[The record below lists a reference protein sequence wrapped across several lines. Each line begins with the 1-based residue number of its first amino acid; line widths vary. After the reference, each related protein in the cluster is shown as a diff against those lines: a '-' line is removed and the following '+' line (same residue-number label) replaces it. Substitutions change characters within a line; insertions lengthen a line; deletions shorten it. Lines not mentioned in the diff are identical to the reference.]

1 VTVVAG
7 GPVRRVTVMTSIAI
21 SWLSIGL
28 PLVEV
33 VASSGLVTGLVR
45 VGVSWMALV
54 DVVTV
59 GVRSW
64 LVVADGRVRWS
75 VRVAISWLSISLSL
89 VEVVASGSG
98 LATVLVRASIS
109 WMALVNVVT
118 E

>member
-1 VTVVAG
+1 MTVVAG
-7 GPVRRVTVMTSIAI
+7 GPVRRVTVVTSIAI
-21 SWLSIGL
+21 SWLSIGF

-33 VASSGLVTGLVR
+33 VASGLVTGLVR

-59 GVRSW
+59 RVRW
-64 LVVADGRVRWS
+64 LVVAYGRVRWS
-75 VRVAISWLSISLSL
+75 VRVAISWLSIGLSL
-89 VEVVASGSG
+89 VDVVASDSG

>member
-1 VTVVAG
+1 VVAG
-7 GPVRRVTVMTSIAI
+7 GPVRRVTVVTSIAI
-21 SWLSIGL
+21 SWFSIGL

-33 VASSGLVTGLVR
+33 VASGLVTGLVR

-75 VRVAISWLSISLSL
+75 VRVAISWLSIGLPL